1 METLITYKVSIVLPP
16 FMATDTDTSLR
27 ILVAARQLVMQYGV
41 RSVSMDDIAA
51 HLGMSKK
58 TIYQYYTD
66 KDELVEGIVAAV
78 ISENEHCCNT
88 DREAAENAVHEI
100 ILAMDMVAELFATM
114 NPSLLFD
121 LKKYH
126 PTSFSKVQAHKS
138 DYIFKVMRQNL
149 VWGIKEKLYRSEIDI
164 DTMALFR
171 VESMFIPFNPDFQK
185 KLDASLLKIELQLIT
200 HYLYGLVTPKGY
212 EMVTKYIK
220 LKKSK
225 VRV

>member
-1 METLITYKVSIVLPP
+1 METLITKKVSIVLRPH
-16 FMATDTDTSLR
+16 MATDIDTSTR
-27 ILVAARQLVMQYGV
+27 ILHAARQLVLQYGV

-78 ISENEHCCNT
+78 INDNEQCCNK
-88 DREAAENAVHEI
+88 DRDGAENAVHEI
-100 ILAMDMVAELFATM
+100 ILAMDMVADMFATM

-126 PTSFSKVQAHKS
+126 PKSFAIVQAHKS

-149 VWGIKEKLYRSEIDI
+149 QRGIKEKLYRSEIDI

-171 VESMFIPFNPDFQK
+171 VESMFIPFNPDFHK
-185 KLDASLLKIELQLIT
+185 KVAASLLKIELQIIM

-225 VRV
+225 VKV